1 MDFEK
6 KLFETKMKFQTEL
19 QRAKEKSERAKIQN
33 GTTDGRTVSGH
44 DLPAKLPKLQ
54 IARFNSTYEDWPR
67 FWKQCVEIVDKATM
81 PGATKFAY
89 LKSFIDQNVKQS
101 AEGLPG
107 VIQQHLKA

>member
-33 GTTDGRTVSGH
+33 GTTDGRTVSGR

-54 IARFNSTYEDWPR
+54 
-67 FWKQCVEIVDKATM
+67 
-81 PGATKFAY
+81 
-89 LKSFIDQNVKQS
+89 
-101 AEGLPG
+101 
-107 VIQQHLKA
+107 